1 MHSGRVPEVGTPETG
16 VPEVGVPEM
25 VAPGEREL
33 LRVEH
38 VSVRFGGIQALD
50 DVSLR
55 VRTGSLHGLIGP
67 NGAGK
72 TTLFNVITGLAKP
85 AAGRVA
91 IGGRDV
97 TGTRP
102 HRRARLGMAR
112 TFQRLEL
119 FTSLSVREN
128 VQVAADA
135 ARPIWRRQRG
145 AASLVASALER
156 VGLADAADERVDE
169 LPIGTARLVELAR
182 AIATTP
188 RVLLLDE
195 PASGLDREDTAS
207 LGELLVGLA
216 RDGLAV
222 LLVEHDMSLVMGQCD
237 SISVMDAGRVIASG
251 TAAQVQSS
259 QIVRDA
265 YLGVAA
271 GGSAT

>member
-1 MHSGRVPEVGTPETG
+1 MPPPGTVPV
-16 VPEVGVPEM
+16 
-25 VAPGEREL
+25 GEREL
-33 LRVEH
+33 LSVAH

-50 DVSLR
+50 DVSLS
-55 VRTGSLHGLIGP
+55 VRTGSVHGLIGP

-85 AAGRVA
+85 AVGRVA
-91 IGGRDV
+91 LGGRDI
-97 TGTRP
+97 TRTWP

-128 VQVAADA
+128 VQVAADT
-135 ARPIWRRQRG
+135 ARPIWRSHRG

-156 VGLADAADERVDE
+156 VGLEDVAGERADE
-169 LPIGTARLVELAR
+169 LPVGTARLVELAR
-182 AIATTP
+182 ALATTP

-195 PASGLDREDTAS
+195 PASGLDREDTAT
-207 LGELLVGLA
+207 LGQLLVGLA

-237 SISVMDAGRVIASG
+237 WVTVMDGGRVIASG
-251 TAAQVQSS
+251 TSAEVQSS
-259 QIVRDA
+259 QLVRDA
-265 YLGVAA
+265 YLGVAT
-271 GGSAT
+271 GGSPA